1 MVAKVTVLRKYRPEF
16 KRMRTIQTIGV
27 MENIAR
33 RTGLNEGEIRFVVC
47 ELRDTIL
54 DAACQGQAI
63 KVEDLG
69 TFTPTIHMDGSFDL
83 LFRPDPRLL
92 DELNNPTRFHGKI
105 INKASIGKS
114 AEELFA
120 RWNQEHPDDPVE

>member
-92 DELNNPTRFHGKI
+92 DELNNPIRFHGKI

>member
-16 KRMRTIQTIGV
+16 KRGRTMQTIGV

-54 DAACQGQAI
+54 DAAHHGQAV

>member
-16 KRMRTIQTIGV
+16 KRMRTMQTIGV
-27 MENIAR
+27 IENIAI
-33 RTGLNEGEIRFVVC
+33 RTGLNAGEIRFVVC
-47 ELRDTIL
+47 ELRDIISM
-54 DAACQGQAI
+54 AARQGQAVKI
-63 KVEDLG
+63 EDLG
-69 TFTPTIHMDGSFDL
+69 TFTPTIHLDGSFDL

-92 DELNNPTRFHGKI
+92 DELNNPSKFHGKI
-105 INKASIGKS
+105 INKASVGKS